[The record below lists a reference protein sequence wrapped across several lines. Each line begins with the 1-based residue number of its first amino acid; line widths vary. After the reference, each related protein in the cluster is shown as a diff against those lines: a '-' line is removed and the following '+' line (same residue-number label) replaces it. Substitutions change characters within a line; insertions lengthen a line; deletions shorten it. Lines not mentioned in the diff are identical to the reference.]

1 MPDLT
6 NTPSSGIKTNKS
18 DWEQMPHIKY
28 VDFKGAEHRIEV
40 ESGASVMSGAIANGL
55 PGIDA
60 DCGGQC
66 ACATCQVYIPQ
77 EWVARVGAPGPQEA
91 LMLEASVNA
100 RSNSRLSC
108 QITVTEELEGLVV
121 HLPERQH

>member
-1 MPDLT
+1 MPYIT
-6 NTPSSGIKTNKS
+6 
-18 DWEQMPHIKY
+18 Y
-28 VDFKGAEHRIEV
+28 VDFKGTEHRIEV

-66 ACATCQVYIPQ
+66 ACATCQVFVAD
-77 EWVARVGAPGPQEA
+77 EWAECVGAPGPQEA
-91 LMLEASVNA
+91 LMLEAAINT
-100 RSNSRLSC
+100 RPNSRLSC
-108 QITVTEELEGLVV
+108 QVIVTEQLEGLVV